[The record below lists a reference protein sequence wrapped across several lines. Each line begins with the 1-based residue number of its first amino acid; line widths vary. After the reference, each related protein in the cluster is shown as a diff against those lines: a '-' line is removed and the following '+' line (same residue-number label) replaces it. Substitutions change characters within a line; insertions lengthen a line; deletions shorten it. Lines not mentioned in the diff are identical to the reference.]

1 MGLYQPRALCAVAP
15 LLLPG
20 LRSEETFRGDFGI
33 PPGPIVGLLV
43 AHPVGGAPQLS
54 KVASIDG
61 VGTRSIHSR
70 FIFIP
75 Y

>member
-15 LLLPG
+15 LLLLG
-20 LRSEETFRGDFGI
+20 LRSEETFGGDFGL
-33 PPGPIVGLLV
+33 PSGPIVGRWV
-43 AHPVGGAPQLS
+43 WRTVGGAPQLS

-75 Y
+75 